1 VRKTLVVIQSNY
13 IPWKGYFDLI
23 NLADECIL
31 LDDVQFTKNDWRNRN
46 RIKTPRG
53 LIWLTIPVKVKG
65 HLSRTIR
72 QTEVADPGWQRRHWK
87 SIAYNYA
94 RAAYFPRYAQQ
105 IEALYAQ
112 PSSRSL
118 SSINRCFIQGICE
131 LLGIRTPLFDSDRYA
146 TSDDRNA
153 RLIDLCRQSQA
164 TDYLTGPA
172 ARAYLD
178 EAAFEQHGIHV
189 RYMDYSGYPE
199 YPQLGGPFEHGVS
212 ILDLILNVGP
222 DAPRFMK
229 SFG

>member
-1 VRKTLVVIQSNY
+1 MRKTLVVIQSNY

-53 LIWLTIPVKVKG
+53 LLWLTIPVKLRG

-72 QTEVADPGWQRRHWK
+72 QTEIADPRWPRKHWK

-94 RAAYFPRYAQQ
+94 RAPYFPMYAGD
-105 IEALYAQ
+105 IEALYAGATSQ
-112 PSSRSL
+112 SL
-118 SSINRCFIQGICE
+118 SEINRSFIDGVSKV
-131 LLGIRTPLFDSDRYA
+131 LGIRTMLRESDRYLLCE
-146 TSDDRNA
+146 DRNE
-153 RLIDLCRQSQA
+153 RLIGLCRQSEA
-164 TDYLTGPA
+164 TEYLTGPA

-178 EAAFEQHGIHV
+178 EPAFRQHGIRV

-199 YPQLGGPFEHGVS
+199 YPQLGGGFEHGVS
-212 ILDLILNVGP
+212 ILDLIFNVGP